1 MLVTP
6 ETYTVNT
13 GFAVIFFKKLNHRNE
28 ANLYTVQTDFIRFPP
43 SGFH

>member
-1 MLVTP
+1 MLVTLG
-6 ETYTVNT
+6 TYRVNT

-28 ANLYTVQTDFIRFPP
+28 ANLYAVQTYFIHFPL

>member
-1 MLVTP
+1 MLVTLG
-6 ETYTVNT
+6 TYRVNT

-28 ANLYTVQTDFIRFPP
+28 ANLYAVQTYFIQFPP